1 MIVQNDNVGYL
12 ANSAGW
18 ETIYVPGQKK
28 CKSVTHDDDDVIEE
42 NGKTQCLLN
51 FKKAKSES
59 ICL

>member
-28 CKSVTHDDDDVIEE
+28 CNRVSNDHDDEE
-42 NGKTQCLLN
+42 SGKGQCLLN
-51 FKKAKSES
+51 FKKAKSDA
-59 ICL
+59 